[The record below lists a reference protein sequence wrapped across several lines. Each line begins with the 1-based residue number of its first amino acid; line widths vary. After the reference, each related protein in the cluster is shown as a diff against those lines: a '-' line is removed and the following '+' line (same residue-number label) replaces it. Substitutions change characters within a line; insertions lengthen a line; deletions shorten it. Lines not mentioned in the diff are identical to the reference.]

1 LAFIRSATSHSL
13 RNSSDHTPASTLSL
27 SWREI
32 AGATVLFT
40 VLAFA
45 IFGWYAFHGGFIA
58 DDWVNADHYYF
69 HTEPGFWGAVDNYQ
83 TPSRPVAAVY
93 VSLTYAV
100 LGNHFHL
107 HLVLAVL
114 LAGFLSIAFFAF
126 LRTLGL
132 GRLLALA
139 AAALLLVFPSSDS
152 TRFWTTGSQINLFIG
167 LYLVAMVIAIAG
179 RRRYGPA
186 PTLPAVGTQALASAL
201 AVTAVAGYEIV
212 APAVLLSVG
221 LYRWTCGR
229 GGEVWHWLMD
239 AIPTVLV
246 LVFFTQKFSGG
257 GAHGM
262 QLLTNVHTVADGA
275 VSVLGYTLIPDRE
288 ASRWAVF
295 GGVVA
300 IIIVIALIKWA
311 FRASRRHG
319 EISRWLG
326 PLLLAAVGIAIGY
339 LMIVPA
345 GERYPLYAPGVQ
357 NRTNCFAALGFS
369 ALVVFLAAALASI
382 ATASVP
388 GLTQKARLELRRLL
402 AGILVLGIF
411 AVYTVRITEDE
422 SRWTKAAEL
431 QAQILA
437 GSRTIVPSP
446 PADATIFTSPYP
458 GYSSPSVPIF
468 GGGGNNDEVSA
479 FKISYESDKM
489 RAFPLLEGVGVI
501 CGPRQIS
508 TPDAGDSG
516 TDYGKAI
523 LIDLRT
529 ATDYRPMNQ
538 SECLKVTAAM
548 EPFGP
553 VNLSDTW

>member
-1 LAFIRSATSHSL
+1 MSSGAPSDRAPAAT
-13 RNSSDHTPASTLSL
+13 PGFG
-27 SWREI
+27 WREL

-40 VLAFA
+40 ALAFA

-69 HTEPGFWGAVDNYQ
+69 HPDPGFWGAVDNYQ

-93 VSLTYAV
+93 VTLTYAV
-100 LGNHFHL
+100 LGIHLHL

-126 LRTLGL
+126 LRTVGL

-152 TRFWTTGSQINLFIG
+152 TRFWATGSQINLFIG

-212 APAVLLSVG
+212 APAVLLSVV

-229 GGEVWHWLMD
+229 GGEVWRWLMD

-246 LVFFTQKFSGG
+246 LVFYTQKFSGG
-257 GAHGM
+257 GAHGT

-275 VSVLGYTLIPDRE
+275 ISVLGYTLIPDRE
-288 ASRWAVF
+288 TSRWLVF
-295 GGVVA
+295 AGVVA
-300 IIIVIALIKWA
+300 IILPIALVKWA
-311 FRASRRHG
+311 FRKSPRQA
-319 EISRWLG
+319 EIGRWLG
-326 PLLLAAVGIAIGY
+326 PLLLAVVAIAIGY

-357 NRTNCFAALGFS
+357 NRTNCFAALGLCL
-369 ALVVFLAAALASI
+369 LVVFLAAALASMV
-382 ATASVP
+382 AAAVP
-388 GLTQKARLELRRLL
+388 GLAQKARSELRGLL

-422 SRWTKAAEL
+422 SRWTKAAEI

-437 GSRTIVPSP
+437 GSHAVVPSP

-458 GYSSPSVPIF
+458 GYSSPSLPIF
-468 GGGGNNDEVSA
+468 GGGGNNDEVGA
-479 FKISYESDKM
+479 FKVSYGSDEM
-489 RAFPLLEGVGVI
+489 RAFPMIEGVGVS
-501 CGPRQIS
+501 CGRRYMS
-508 TPDAGDSG
+508 TADAGNSG
-516 TDYGKAI
+516 TAYGKAI
-523 LIDLRT
+523 FIDLRT
-529 ATDYRPMNQ
+529 ATDYRPRNRRQ
-538 SECLKVTAAM
+538 CLEVTAAM

-553 VNLSDTW
+553 VNLSETW